1 MRVTA
6 TVRVRTVLMMLSHEN
21 GNDAIQRI
29 RNGTLDFTVFPLM
42 ECVRKDGKTY
52 SLSNRRL
59 YVARVLHIMGV
70 LAEVQI
76 DLLPFEHARVHRVKD
91 GKTKWERVFSTR
103 NMGVSVLVKS
113 QYKHLLTASLPTSDC
128 AYACDEGSRYSP
140 GA

>member
-1 MRVTA
+1 MKVD
-6 TVRVRTVLMMLSHEN
+6 
-21 GNDAIQRI
+21 DAIQRI

-70 LAEVQI
+70 VAEVQI

-113 QYKHLLTASLPTSDC
+113 QYKHLLTAFNGLILGCITRRRRHAPARTT
-128 AYACDEGSRYSP
+128 
-140 GA
+140 

>member
-1 MRVTA
+1 MAGKLAGKLAGEFFTQAQISPQFRSGLKVD
-6 TVRVRTVLMMLSHEN
+6 
-21 GNDAIQRI
+21 DAIQRI

-113 QYKHLLTASLPTSDC
+113 QYKHLLTTSLPTAAS
-128 AYACDEGSRYSP
+128 
-140 GA
+140 

>member
-1 MRVTA
+1 MKVD
-6 TVRVRTVLMMLSHEN
+6 
-21 GNDAIQRI
+21 DAIQRI

-103 NMGVSVLVKS
+103 NMRV
-113 QYKHLLTASLPTSDC
+113 
-128 AYACDEGSRYSP
+128 
-140 GA
+140 